1 MHSSSSA
8 YRQWRN
14 LICKTVQAI
23 PSQGLGARKEGLVVE
38 VVTQNSGDLAPIPG
52 SDTNLV

>member
-1 MHSSSSA
+1 MVQFCVWQ
-8 YRQWRN
+8 YRPFP
-14 LICKTVQAI
+14 LKAM
-23 PSQGLGARKEGLVVE
+23 ARDRKDGLVVK

>member
-1 MHSSSSA
+1 MVQF
-8 YRQWRN
+8 Y
-14 LICKTVQAI
+14 VQAF
-23 PSQGLGARKEGLVVE
+23 PSQGYSKRKKKKKDGLVVK

>member
-1 MHSSSSA
+1 MVQF
-8 YRQWRN
+8 Y
-14 LICKTVQAI
+14 VQAF
-23 PSQGLGARKEGLVVE
+23 PSQGYSKRKKKKDGLVVK